1 MSTQKMVNLLNEND
15 NESSNFATKK
25 WHVTNDQNNR
35 KCEEGNEN
43 DSSIKF
49 ETKVN
54 KSSLYDYSDTYN
66 FVTGDIKVAV
76 WCRY

>member
-1 MSTQKMVNLLNEND
+1 MDTQKMVNLLNETD

-25 WHVTNDQNNR
+25 WYVNNDQNNR
-35 KCEEGNEN
+35 KCEEGNGN

-49 ETKVN
+49 ETKVI